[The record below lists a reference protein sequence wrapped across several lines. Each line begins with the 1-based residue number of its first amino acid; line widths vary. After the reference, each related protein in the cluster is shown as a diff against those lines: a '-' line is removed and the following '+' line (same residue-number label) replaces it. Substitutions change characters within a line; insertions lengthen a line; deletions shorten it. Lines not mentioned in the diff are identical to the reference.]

1 MNNVLLS
8 LVVPVYNSELTIK
21 HCLESILNAYQP
33 FTEII
38 IINDGSTDNS
48 AEIIKSYA
56 KKYDFINYY
65 EQENHGVS
73 YTRNR
78 GISLSKGQWI
88 SFIDSDDYI
97 SNSFLKDF
105 FDALNNNSFD
115 LYFGNVQRINLDGSS
130 FVEYTHENCIVG
142 IKEAIV
148 NHNLLYTGDP
158 HAKIFSKQ
166 IINLHNIKFKED
178 IKYGEDRLF
187 INEFIL
193 HANNIAFC
201 NNINYYY
208 KRNPSGLSYKI
219 NCIESELLWLNL
231 LISILQEISQKHN
244 IKFELVRLPFVSI
257 RVLYIL
263 TKYYSFRDYI
273 KFIKSLGKF
282 QRYCVNKDIKQ
293 LFGEFPFLFR
303 GIFHFIVCFLLLK
316 IKFFVRPLN

>member
-56 KKYDFINYY
+56 KKFDFFNYY
-65 EQENHGVS
+65 EQDNHGVS

-97 SNSFLKDF
+97 SDSFLKDF

-130 FVEYTHENCIVG
+130 FVEYTHDNCIVG

-148 NHNLLYTGDP
+148 NHNLLCTGDP
-158 HAKIFSKQ
+158 HAKIFFNA
-166 IINLHNIKFKED
+166 IIKLHSIRFKEN

-187 INEFIL
+187 IDEFIL
-193 HANNIAFC
+193 HASSIAFC
-201 NNINYYY
+201 NKINYYY
-208 KRNPSGLSYKI
+208 KRNPSGLSYKF
-219 NCIESELLWLNL
+219 NSFESELQWFNSLVVTLH
-231 LISILQEISQKHN
+231 EISEKIN
-244 IKFELVRLPFVSI
+244 VPFEKVRLPFVSL

-263 TKYYSFRDYI
+263 SKYKSFSDYI
-273 KFIKSLGKF
+273 IFFKSLGDF
-282 QRYCVNKDIKQ
+282 QRNCLDMDIKQ
-293 LFGEFPFLFR
+293 LFGNFPFVFG
-303 GIFHFIVCFLLLK
+303 GIFYSRICFVLLK
-316 IKFFVRPLN
+316 IKFFIRPLK